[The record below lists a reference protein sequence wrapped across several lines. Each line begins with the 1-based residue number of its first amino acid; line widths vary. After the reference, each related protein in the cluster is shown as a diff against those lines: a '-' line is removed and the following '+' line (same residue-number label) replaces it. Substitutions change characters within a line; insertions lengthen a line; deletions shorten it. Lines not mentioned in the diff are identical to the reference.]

1 MKNGFKMK
9 NKENEKGEPNDQS
22 SVRLVQTACRLVLY
36 ALSSAC
42 VTERRVV
49 RTSQTT
55 CRLVGEETACRS
67 LERKLSFACE
77 LGRLRACLWCERL
90 VVRQVSFCLLL
101 CDERPVVWSNFK
113 THQQPSSFFSS
124 SFSSIS
130 S

>member
-49 RTSQTT
+49 CMYQTT
-55 CRLVGEETACRS
+55 GHSVDEKTACRS
-67 LERKLSFACE
+67 LERKLSYACE

-101 CDERPVVWSNFK
+101 CDERPVV
-113 THQQPSSFFSS
+113 
-124 SFSSIS
+124 
-130 S
+130 